1 MCPVPHTPERR
12 QSIRPS
18 VPVLFGILAILVTMI
33 AVIAAVGLAV
43 NYGGS
48 SCPNL
53 QGGTGNHDC
62 R

>member
-1 MCPVPHTPERR
+1 M
-12 QSIRPS
+12 
-18 VPVLFGILAILVTMI
+18 PVLFGILAILVTMI